1 MKKILFI
8 TLFITSIAQAQTD
21 IDAIMMDK
29 NNLCIGPMYGYSSWT
44 NYWEGTLKRDNQNL
58 GTVSSSMVSIM
69 GNYGISKKVNF
80 LFGLPYI
87 KNKASDGQL
96 KGLDGLQDISLWL
109 KYEAYSKKKGKGILS
124 AYTIAGLSTPS
135 SNYVADFLPM
145 AIGLHSTNF
154 SLRGMV
160 DYEMGKWFATASAT
174 YILRSNIK
182 IDRTAYYTTEMH
194 YSNEVEMPDAF
205 STNFRFGYRHN
216 ENIAELFVDDFRTLG
231 GFDIT
236 RNNMPFPSNKM
247 NATKLGFNFKYATS
261 FVDGL
266 SIVGNIAT
274 TVAGRNVGQ
283 STGFNAGVFY
293 IIDFSKKDKTKTTK
307 TKKK

>member
-29 NNLCIGPMYGYSSWT
+29 KNLCIGPMYGYNSWK
-44 NYWEGTLKRDNQNL
+44 NYWEGTVKRDNQNL

-69 GNYGISKKVNF
+69 ANYGISKKVNF

-87 KNKASDGQL
+87 STKTSAGQL
-96 KGLDGLQDISLWL
+96 KGLSGLQDISLWL

-124 AYTIAGLSTPS
+124 AYTIAGFSTPIT
-135 SNYVADFLPM
+135 NYVADFLPM
-145 AIGLHSTNF
+145 SIGLHSTNF
-154 SLRGMV
+154 SLRGML
-160 DYEMGKWFATASAT
+160 DYEVGKWFATASAT
-174 YILRSNIK
+174 YTFRNNIAL
-182 IDRTAYYTTEMH
+182 DRTAYYTTTMH
-194 YSNEVEMPDAF
+194 YTSEVEMLNTF
-205 STNFRFGYRHN
+205 SSNIRFGYRHN
-216 ENIAELFVDDFRTLG
+216 DNIAEIFIDDFKTLG

-236 RNNMPFPSNKM
+236 RNNMPFPSNRM
-247 NATKLGFNFKYATS
+247 NATRIGAAFKYNTN

-266 SIVGNIAT
+266 SIVGNFNT

-283 STGFNAGVFY
+283 TAGFGAGLFY
-293 IIDFSKKDKTKTTK
+293 VLDFNKKAKTTK
-307 TKKK
+307 K